1 MKLRM
6 IVDLQLAHDCA
17 SLAKEIRDT
26 LQQSDLGQGDLASMF
41 RGIIE
46 RVDATIARAEPGTG
60 TNEWKLMAAGL
71 HVLANH
77 ETCLRIAQ
85 TGVGNLLEERGRG
98 DILLGNFCQEL
109 SSNQAAMPK
118 RLKSTCQKLVEDTR
132 DYAQIR
138 ALLTSIPLP
147 TLYWSQ
153 EQPNPNWAARRGKVT
168 SNVRRMVKVI
178 VFLDR
183 QPVASPQF
191 LHQGILYKL
200 TLQLRG
206 LGWPDE
212 AVRLCVELNTTCP
225 PDVYSV
231 STFAL
236 DKPPNIASGDYD
248 GEVTGEIV
256 FNVRQSSPL
265 DDLIFTVHAAF
276 ESEEGKLDEIPVIGH
291 NALRIKV
298 VDGPTWLPSLGGGP
312 MDQHIVMLLEE
323 LVRECPNIQGELG
336 DLYPLLDA
344 LGRVCSAYAQ
354 EAVYKGRNDVCEKEF
369 QRTVLRDLRFSLG
382 TSDVQEHPK
391 QAGGIPD
398 VRFRGVIVE
407 LKVEDEN
414 GDREYLAFKYAR
426 QAAQYTSAEARQ
438 VSILLI
444 LDLTEKVNPPG
455 DIRNDIFVSDIPT
468 HGGDDAELP
477 FPAKAFIFVVNG
489 NTRDP
494 SSYSR

>member
-1 MKLRM
+1 M

-26 LQQSDLGQGDLASMF
+26 LQRSDLGQGDLASVF

-46 RVDATIARAEPGTG
+46 RVDATIARAQPGIG
-60 TNEWKLMAAGL
+60 TNEWELMAAGL

-77 ETCLRIAQ
+77 ATCLRIAQ

-98 DILLGNFCQEL
+98 DILLENFRQVL
-109 SSNQAAMPK
+109 SSNQAAVPE
-118 RLKSTCQKLVEDTR
+118 RLKPTCQALVEDTR
-132 DYAQIR
+132 DYVQIK
-138 ALLTSIPLP
+138 ALLVSTPLP

-153 EQPNPNWAARRGKVT
+153 ERPSPNWAARRDEVT
-168 SNVRRMVKVI
+168 PNVRRMVRVI
-178 VFLDR
+178 AFLDR

-191 LHQGILYKL
+191 LRRAILYKL
-200 TLQLRG
+200 TLRLRG

-236 DKPPNIASGDYD
+236 DKPPSTANGDYD

-256 FNVRQSSPL
+256 FNVGQSSPL
-265 DDLIFTVHAAF
+265 EDLIFTVHAAF
-276 ESEEGKLDEIPVIGH
+276 ETDGGKLEEVPVIGH
-291 NALRIKV
+291 NELRVKV
-298 VDGPTWLPSLGGGP
+298 VDGPTWLPSSREGP
-312 MDQHIVMLLEE
+312 MDQHIVMLVGE
-323 LVRECPNIQGELG
+323 LIKECPSIRGELG
-336 DLYPLLDA
+336 DLYPLLEA
-344 LGRVCSAYAQ
+344 LGRICSTYAQ
-354 EAVYKGRNDVCEKEF
+354 EAIYKGRNDVGEDEF
-369 QRTVLRDLRFSLG
+369 QQTVLRDLRFTLD

-407 LKVEDEN
+407 LKVENKN
-414 GDREYLAFKYAR
+414 GDREYLASKYAR
-426 QAAQYTSAEARQ
+426 QAAQYSSAEARQ

-468 HGGDDAELP
+468 HGGDDVKLP

-489 NTRDP
+489 NTRNP
-494 SSYSR
+494 SSYSS